1 MKYYVVLRTWT
12 NIVTCHVY
20 PDEKDDSVNKLAT
33 CQTAWVKKRLHHANR
48 YF

>member
-20 PDEKDDSVNKLAT
+20 PDEKDDSVQQISILSDRMGKEAFAS
-33 CQTAWVKKRLHHANR
+33 C
-48 YF
+48 